1 MQVTINSKN
10 LEITESIEDYARTKC
25 EKLDRYFNQTEQV
38 NVKLE
43 KASHGFAIEIICNVE
58 HHELIISKHEADDIY
73 AAIDICID
81 KSVRQLTDLKSKI
94 KDNKHNKPIGGKER

>member
-1 MQVTINSKN
+1 MQVTISSKN
-10 LEITESIEDYARTKC
+10 LKMTESIEDYARTKC
-25 EKLDRYFNQTEQV
+25 EKFARYFDRTEQV

-43 KASHGFAIEIICNVE
+43 KTNHGFDIEIICNVE

-94 KDNKHNKPIGGKER
+94 KDNKHNRPIGGKER